1 MAMHILLI
9 LCSYVV
15 KIVLCKLI
23 KTMAGIYIHI
33 PFCKQKCSYC
43 DFHFSTN
50 FKYKSELLAAL
61 QKEIILQ
68 KDHFKTETI
77 NTIYFG
83 GGTPSVLTEKELNLL
98 LDAVYRNYQVNE
110 KVELTMECNPDDIT
124 SKKINEYKKN
134 GVNRL
139 SIGIQSFFNDDLQF
153 FNRAHNANEA
163 EQSILKT
170 QDAGIDNITIDL
182 IYNSPL
188 LTLKKWEQNL
198 DKFINLKVPH
208 LSAYTLTVEPKTA
221 LHHLVKTKQTTLPTD
236 ELAIEQFKLLKEKTK
251 QAGLIHYEVSNFG
264 KEGYFS
270 QHNSNYWKGENYLGI
285 GPSAHSFMNNNSSQK
300 RSWNVAN
307 NTQYIKAINQGTP
320 YFEEEFIDE
329 TTAFNEYILTRLRTI
344 WGLDLAYMKNTFNPV
359 LLHHFEKE
367 LEAYK
372 NSELI
377 TISKNTVTLTTKGI
391 FVVDK
396 ITADLFYV

>member
-1 MAMHILLI
+1 
-9 LCSYVV
+9 
-15 KIVLCKLI
+15 
-23 KTMAGIYIHI
+23 MAGIYIHI

-50 FKYKSELLAAL
+50 FKYKTVLLAAL
-61 QKEIILQ
+61 QKEIVLQ

-98 LDAVYRNYQVNE
+98 LEAVYRNYQVNE

-124 SKKINEYKKN
+124 SKKINEYKKSD
-134 GVNRL
+134 VNRL
-139 SIGIQSFFNDDLQF
+139 SIGIQSFFDDDLQF
-153 FNRAHNANEA
+153 FNRAHNASEA

-170 QDAGIDNITIDL
+170 QDAGIDNITVDL

-198 DKFINLKVPH
+198 DKFISLKVPH

-221 LHHLVKTKQTTLPTD
+221 LHHLVKAKQTTLPTD
-236 ELAIEQFKLLKEKTK
+236 EQAIEQFKLLMEKTK

-270 QHNSNYWKGENYLGI
+270 QHNSNYWKGQNYLGI

-307 NTQYIKAINQGTP
+307 NTKYIKAINQNTP
-320 YFEEEFIDE
+320 YFEEELIDE

-344 WGLDLAYMKNTFNPV
+344 WGLDLEYIKNTFNPV
-359 LLHHFEKE
+359 LLNHFEKE

>member
-1 MAMHILLI
+1 
-9 LCSYVV
+9 
-15 KIVLCKLI
+15 
-23 KTMAGIYIHI
+23 MAGIYIHI
-33 PFCKQKCSYC
+33 PFCKKKCSYC

-50 FKYKSELLAAL
+50 FKHKSELLAAL

-68 KDHFKTETI
+68 KDLFKNEFI

-98 LDAVYRNYQVNE
+98 LATVYNNYKVNE

-124 SKKINEYKKN
+124 SKKINEYKKS

-139 SIGIQSFFNDDLQF
+139 SIGIQSFFDDDLQF
-153 FNRAHNANEA
+153 FNRAHDASEA

-188 LTLKKWEQNL
+188 LTFKKWEQNL
-198 DKFINLKVPH
+198 DKFISLKVPH

-236 ELAIEQFKLLKEKTK
+236 EQAIEQFKLLMDKTK

-285 GPSAHSFMNNNSSQK
+285 GPSAHSFIKNTTSQK

-307 NTQYIKAINQGTP
+307 NTKYIKAIHQNKP
-320 YFEEEFIDE
+320 YFEEELIDE

-344 WGLDLAYMKNTFNPV
+344 WGLDLEYIKNTFNPI

>member
-1 MAMHILLI
+1 
-9 LCSYVV
+9 
-15 KIVLCKLI
+15 
-23 KTMAGIYIHI
+23 MAGIYIHI

-50 FKYKSELLAAL
+50 FKYKTELLAAL

-98 LDAVYRNYQVNE
+98 LEVIYSNYKVNE
-110 KVELTMECNPDDIT
+110 NIELTMECNPDDIT

-139 SIGIQSFFNDDLQF
+139 SIGIQSFFDDDLQF
-153 FNRAHNANEA
+153 FNRAHNASEA
-163 EQSILKT
+163 EQSILMT
-170 QDAGIDNITIDL
+170 QDAGIDNITLDL

-188 LTLKKWEQNL
+188 LTLNKWEQNL

-208 LSAYTLTVEPKTA
+208 LSAYTLTVEPKTT
-221 LHHLVKTKQTTLPTD
+221 LHHLVKTKQTSLPTD
-236 ELAIEQFKLLKEKTK
+236 EQAIEQFKLLTEKTK

-285 GPSAHSFMNNNSSQK
+285 GPSAHSFIKNTTSQK

-320 YFEEEFIDE
+320 YFEEEFINE

-359 LLHHFEKE
+359 LLRHFEKE

-372 NSELI
+372 NTEWI

-391 FVVDK
+391 FMVDK